1 LSSKAT
7 QAAGDSLVE
16 YRRKRDF
23 KKTAE
28 PRGAAKKRSGNSF
41 VVQKHAATRLHYD
54 FRLELDGVLK
64 SWAVTRGPSV
74 DPAQKRLAVRTEDH
88 PLEYGGFEGT
98 IAKGEYGGGT
108 VMLWDSGTW
117 EPVEDPHEGLKDG
130 KLKFRLSGKRLKGGW
145 ALVRMRARE
154 KEKRENWLLIKER
167 DEMADERDPILDA
180 NTTSAETGRSM
191 QQIADGK
198 SAVWRSS
205 RKSSEKPA
213 TSPRPSK
220 KPGASARKST
230 SRAKAAPLP
239 EFRPPQLTTLVDEAP
254 AGDDWVHEL
263 KYDGYRLL
271 IAASGDEFRCYTRSG
286 QDWTNKFSA
295 IANAFRAM
303 DLPGVLIDG
312 EAVAYNEKGRSDF
325 SSLQHALSEGGPIEF
340 YAFDLLE
347 ESGEDLTG
355 RPLIE
360 RKRRLEAL
368 MAGFPKKGPIH
379 FSTHIEGRGEEVFAR
394 ICKAGEEGI
403 VSKKA
408 TSRYVGDRTK
418 TWLKVKCTKR
428 QEFVIGGWT
437 PSDKRTGF
445 RSLLLGVFEKST
457 LRYVGQVGTG
467 FDEKA
472 LEELSARFKKLAR
485 KNSPFDNVP
494 RDVARKAE
502 WIEPK
507 LIAEIAFT
515 EFTRDGILRHP
526 SFQGLRED
534 RKARSV
540 MLERPQP
547 VEKAMGKDAKEI
559 VKAGVRITHPGR
571 VVFPGQGLTKN
582 DLAEYYE
589 AVGELMLPHLVK
601 RPLSLVRCPSGADH
615 KCFFQK
621 HDTGGFPDAMKHVLI
636 EESSGAKEQYFYVT
650 DLAGIISGV
659 QMNVLEFH
667 VWGCRVDQ
675 VEKPDRIVFD
685 LDPDI
690 GLDFDDVRRAALD
703 LRDRLADL
711 GLKTFPM
718 LSGGKGIHVI
728 APLARRAGWAEV
740 KAFCKGFAVRLEE
753 DAPERYVANM
763 AKAKRKGRIFVDY
776 LRNERG
782 STAITPY
789 STRSRDKA
797 PVAAPISWSE
807 VKSIAGANVFTVE
820 NLAERVGKVGDP
832 WPGYF
837 DVGQSITAKL
847 LKAVNAK

>member
-1 LSSKAT
+1 MARQT
-7 QAAGDSLVE
+7 RTDSLVE

-23 KKTAE
+23 SKTAE
-28 PRGAAKKRSGNSF
+28 PRGAAKKRRGNSF
-41 VVQKHAATRLHYD
+41 VIQKHAATRLHYD

-64 SWAVTRGPSV
+64 SWAVTRGPSLN
-74 DPAQKRLAVRTEDH
+74 PAEKRLAVRTEDH
-88 PLEYGGFEGT
+88 PLEYGTFEGT
-98 IAKGEYGGGT
+98 IPKGEYGGGI

-117 EPVEDPHEGLKDG
+117 EPFDDPHEGLKKG
-130 KLKFRLSGKRLKGGW
+130 KLAFRLDGKRLKGGW
-145 ALVRMRARE
+145 ALVRMRGRE

-167 DEMADERDPILDA
+167 DDTADDRNQILA
-180 NTTSAETGRSM
+180 ENAISAKTGRTM
-191 QQIADGK
+191 EQIAEGR

-205 RKSSEKPA
+205 RKSSDKPA
-213 TSPRPSK
+213 KPARAQRKTGAATLKSSK
-220 KPGASARKST
+220 PH
-230 SRAKAAPLP
+230 RAFPLP
-239 EFRPPQLTTLVDEAP
+239 TFRPPQLTTLVDEAP
-254 AGDDWVHEL
+254 PGDEWVHEL

-271 IAASGDEFRCYTRSG
+271 IAASGDEVRCYTRSG
-286 QDWTNKFSA
+286 QDWTPKFSA

-303 DLPGVLIDG
+303 HLAGALIDG
-312 EAVAYNEKGRSDF
+312 EAVAYNENGRSDF
-325 SSLQHALSEGGPIEF
+325 SSLQHALSEGGPIDF

-347 ESGEDLTG
+347 EAGENLSRLPLT
-355 RPLIE
+355 E
-360 RKRRLEAL
+360 RKQRLEAL
-368 MAGFPKKGPIH
+368 MAGAPKKGPLH
-379 FSTHIEGRGEEVFAR
+379 FSTHIEGRGEDVFAR
-394 ICKAGEEGI
+394 ICEAGEEGI
-403 VSKKA
+403 ISKKA
-408 TSRYVGDRTK
+408 SSRYVGDRTN

-445 RSLLLGVFEKST
+445 RSLLLGVFEKEKF
-457 LRYVGQVGTG
+457 RYVGQVGTG
-467 FDEKA
+467 FDERT
-472 LEELSARFKKLAR
+472 LEELSARFKPLAR
-485 KNSPFDNVP
+485 KDSPFEDVP

-534 RKARSV
+534 KKARSV
-540 MLERPQP
+540 KLERAQP
-547 VEKAMGKDAKEI
+547 VEKAMGRKSTET
-559 VKAGVRITHPGR
+559 VKAGITITHPDR
-571 VVFPGQGLTKN
+571 VVFPDRGITKS
-582 DLAEYYE
+582 DIVEYY
-589 AVGELMLPHLVK
+589 AAIAELMLPHVAK
-601 RPLSLVRCPSGADH
+601 RPLSLVRCPSGASH

-621 HDTGGFPDAMKHVLI
+621 HDTGGFPAAMKHVPI

-650 DLAGIISGV
+650 DLAGIIAAV

-685 LDPDI
+685 LDPDV
-690 GLDFDDVRRAALD
+690 GLSFDDVRRAALD
-703 LRDRLADL
+703 LRDRLEKL

-728 APLARRAGWAEV
+728 APLSRRAEWDEV
-740 KAFCKGFAVRLEE
+740 KTFCRGFALRLES
-753 DAPERYVANM
+753 DAPDRYVANM

-789 STRSRDKA
+789 STRAREKA
-797 PVAAPISWSE
+797 PVAAPIKWTE

-820 NLAERVGKVGDP
+820 NMRERVRKVGDP

-837 DVGQSITAKL
+837 DVRQSITARL
-847 LKAVNAK
+847 LKSVNAA